1 MYHYFIQTLWLFKIV
16 TTFILKKMN
25 FSENIRL
32 AFRSIRSN
40 LLRTALTFMI
50 IAIGLMAL
58 VGILTAMQAMIEGL
72 GSSFSGL
79 GGNSFNII
87 QSGSGPK
94 GGGPKFREDK
104 FGKAVTY
111 AQAVDFKNEYDYAG
125 ATVSV
130 SGLGSTSGVVKFGE
144 LKTGNNITIYGADDT
159 YLEVSGYELT
169 AGRNFSPTETLDGA
183 NVVIIGTE
191 IVKKIFKNKPLKA
204 IGATI
209 SVNSDHYTVIGTLGA
224 KGSSGTFN
232 GDRIALLPLM
242 TLKQKYSTVNGSY
255 NITGQVRAANDLD
268 EASGVATGKFRKIR
282 GIRVGRSNDFEVT
295 RSDGLMNIILENT
308 GKIRYSTIFIGFI
321 TLLGAA
327 IGLMNI
333 MLVSV
338 TERTREIGICKA
350 LGATRQNILIQ
361 FLTEAVVICQIGG
374 ILGII
379 LGVLMGNLLT
389 LFFNTGFIM
398 PWAWI
403 VLGVVLCLIVGLLSG
418 LYPAMKA
425 ANLDPIEALRYE

>member
-1 MYHYFIQTLWLFKIV
+1 MDFL
-16 TTFILKKMN
+16 
-25 FSENIRL
+25 ENIRL

-79 GGNSFNII
+79 GGNSFNVI
-87 QSGSGPK
+87 QSGTGPK
-94 GGGPKFREDK
+94 GGGPKFKEDK
-104 FGKAVTY
+104 FGKAITY
-111 AQAVDFKNEYDYAG
+111 AQAVDFKNQYDYAG

-130 SGLGSTSGVVKFGE
+130 SGLGSTTGVIKLGE
-144 LKTGNNITIYGADDT
+144 LKTGNNITVYGADDT
-159 YLEVSGYELT
+159 YLQVSGYELT
-169 AGRNFSPTETLDGA
+169 AGRNFSPTETVDGA
-183 NVVIIGTE
+183 NVTIIGTE
-191 IVKKIFKNKPLKA
+191 IVKKVFNNKPSKA
-204 IGATI
+204 IGTVITI
-209 SVNSDHYTVIGTLGA
+209 NNDHYTVIGTLAG

-232 GDRIALLPLM
+232 GDRITLLPLM
-242 TLKQKYSTVNGSY
+242 TLKQRYNTINGSY
-255 NITGQVRAANDLD
+255 NITGQVRAATDLD
-268 EASGVATGKFRKIR
+268 EASGMATGKMRLIR
-282 GIRVGRSNDFEVT
+282 GIRIGRANDFEVT
-295 RSDGLMNIILENT
+295 RSDGLMSIILENT
-308 GKIRYSTIFIGFI
+308 SKIRYSTIFIGFI

-389 LFFNTGFIM
+389 LFFKTGFIM

-403 VLGVVLCLIVGLLSG
+403 ILGVVLCLVVGLLSG